1 MSSSL
6 RPMLVAGVPTLVAA
20 PTHVV
25 APLRTVLW
33 FHGFR
38 ADALA
43 HAAELERCAAMGFLA
58 VGVDAAG
65 HGARADAGLTAR
77 IAAAGEALPVVLDLV
92 DRTLKELSSVVEE
105 LVDVYGADRRR
116 VSAVGISMGAFLVY
130 RSIATGFPWRS
141 AVALLGSLEVS
152 HGKSPH
158 LALEAFAS
166 VPLLSITAEHD
177 ESVPP
182 GNVYRLHDELDAR
195 DAAAHRSASMH
206 RHHVLR
212 GSGHLTSAEH
222 WQEAMNETLEWLHRF
237 G

>member
-6 RPMLVAGVPTLVAA
+6 RPLSIAGVPALVATPA
-20 PTHVV
+20 NAA

-43 HAAELERCAAMGFLA
+43 HAAELERCAALGFLA
-58 VGVDAAG
+58 VGIDAVGHGSRSDPGLAARMTAAG
-65 HGARADAGLTAR
+65 A
-77 IAAAGEALPVVLDLV
+77 ALPVVLDLV
-92 DRTLKELSSVVEE
+92 DRTIAELPPVVDE
-105 LVDVYGADRRR
+105 LVRVHGADRGR

-130 RSIATGFPWRS
+130 RSIVAGLPWRS
-141 AVALLGSLEVS
+141 SVALLGSPVTDD
-152 HGKSPH
+152 GSPH

-166 VPLLSITAEHD
+166 VPLLSITAEFD

-182 GNVYRLHDELDAR
+182 GSVRRLHAGLAEHDGG
-195 DAAAHRSASMH
+195 ASMH
-206 RHHVLR
+206 RHHELR

-222 WQEAMNETLEWLHRF
+222 WAEAMYETMGWLQHF